1 MMAESTGA
9 VMQDVVRASR
19 STVSDSPDFSRLVDL
34 KGLAKLPEFDG
45 TDSTWPDWKFR
56 FEAVIGLMGMESAL
70 KEARTAVPDEDL
82 LPDREKHMSSTLW
95 SIMAQILHG
104 RAYSLLKTVKPH
116 FGFTAWNRLWKEYEL
131 PDQVPKQMAML
142 SSLLKPKWRNDVG
155 GFMDQLLS

>member
-1 MMAESTGA
+1 MAESTGA
-9 VMQDVVRASR
+9 VMQDVVRSSR

-70 KEARTAVPDEDL
+70 KEARTVVPDEDL

-104 RAYSLLKTVKPH
+104 RAYSLLKTVKRE
-116 FGFTAWNRLWKEYEL
+116 TAFWIYCMESTLERVRITRPGTQANG
-131 PDQVPKQMAML
+131 
-142 SSLLKPKWRNDVG
+142 DVVVTVETEVEK
-155 GFMDQLLS
+155 